1 MRGIR
6 RSQGSVADFSRYAF
20 MQIWYKT
27 FPKSRALPFHIAGE
41 SYGGHYIPI
50 FAKHIVDENS
60 KMTKENEV
68 PLKSLMIGNGIF
80 DPLRQAGSGW
90 VSLDLLCIFL
100 FPRLAFLNGP

>member
-1 MRGIR
+1 
-6 RSQGSVADFSRYAF
+6 

-50 FAKHIVDENS
+50 FAKHIVDENAKS
-60 KMTKENEV
+60 PKHEEV

-80 DPLRQAGSGW
+80 DPLRQATSSW
-90 VSLDLLCIFL
+90 VSSSSLHNFFYENKISKTPTPIRNMSTTSKEARELI
-100 FPRLAFLNGP
+100 

>member
-1 MRGIR
+1 
-6 RSQGSVADFSRYAF
+6 

-50 FAKHIVDENS
+50 FAKHIVDENA
-60 KMTKENEV
+60 KATKEDQV

-90 VSLDLLCIFL
+90 VSLNFSICLSF
-100 FPRLAFLNGP
+100 RKLAFWAIGR